1 MRVTPLSPY
10 VMSCVGGAVKFR
22 IVLRDGAVFNINLFD
37 VKDDDI
43 AEKFEKK
50 KQHCLISNMY
60 NFLLTLF
67 AK

>member
-22 IVLRDGAVFNINLFD
+22 IVSRDGAVFNINVFD

-43 AEKFEKK
+43 GKKFEEKK
-50 KQHCLISNMY
+50 
-60 NFLLTLF
+60 TALF
-67 AK
+67 KFKYVQLFVKFVC

>member
-22 IVLRDGAVFNINLFD
+22 IVSRDGAVFNIKVFD

-43 AEKFEKK
+43 GKEFEEKK
-50 KQHCLISNMY
+50 TALF
-60 NFLLTLF
+60 NFKYVQLF
-67 AK
+67 VNLVC

>member
-22 IVLRDGAVFNINLFD
+22 IVSRDGAVFTINVFD

-43 AEKFEKK
+43 GKKFEKK
-50 KQHCLISNMY
+50 SKQHCLISNM
-60 NFLLTLF
+60 
-67 AK
+67 

>member
-22 IVLRDGAVFNINLFD
+22 IVSRDGAVFININVFD

-43 AEKFEKK
+43 GKKFEEKK
-50 KQHCLISNMY
+50 HCLISNMY

>member
-22 IVLRDGAVFNINLFD
+22 IVSRDGAVFTINVFD

-43 AEKFEKK
+43 CKKFEK

>member
-22 IVLRDGAVFNINLFD
+22 IVSRDGAVFNIKVFD

-43 AEKFEKK
+43 GKEFEEKK
-50 KQHCLISNMY
+50 TALF
-60 NFLLTLF
+60 NFKYVQLF
-67 AK
+67 VNHVC

>member
-22 IVLRDGAVFNINLFD
+22 IVSRDGAVFNINVFD

-43 AEKFEKK
+43 GKKEEKK
-50 KQHCLISNMY
+50 SIV
-60 NFLLTLF
+60 
-67 AK
+67 

>member
-22 IVLRDGAVFNINLFD
+22 KVLRDGAFFNINVFY

-43 AEKFEKK
+43 DKTFGANRTALFNSKYV
-50 KQHCLISNMY
+50 QLLII
-60 NFLLTLF
+60 LDW
-67 AK
+67 